1 MAKGPSVRGGDQPV
15 RLPRYT
21 WMHASRP
28 PARRRSRQQPA
39 VGAKRAACVAPRAVS
54 VPSLTRSFGRVATR
68 PVVLLA
74 VLLALAA
81 AAGSALVWLTAE
93 RSRAESHRQALLRTE
108 QRALQLADAFNG
120 QVQALLGGID
130 IALLQLRR
138 EWQSGRPDFDTLA
151 RSFVRAMPDG
161 AISHVTVA
169 DSRGDTVYNSLGT
182 ADRVNVA
189 DREHF
194 LVQSRSRE
202 DRLHVGKAVQSRLA
216 RNTWTAIV
224 NRPMW
229 REGRFDGTMNV
240 SVPTAYFAGRLA
252 SLSLDDK
259 DTVALIHDD
268 GSFLARS
275 RDHDLAMSRKLPADR
290 PFLVDRELDHGQF
303 RVAGEVDG
311 IARVYAWRRV
321 PGHGMVVAV
330 GLAED
335 TALAPLSAGRERER
349 LVYAALLTVLLAAAI
364 AVGTLLWQT
373 GRQQAALVR
382 GERRY
387 RALVDSSPDAIF
399 LVRDGRFSYLNPS
412 ALRLFAAADAGQL
425 LGRPVLEHIHP
436 DFHESVRRRREVLHR
451 TRQPVPAMEERYV
464 RLDGSEVDVEVSA
477 APYADETGHSSQV
490 VARDITDRRRAAR
503 ELQQLANDL
512 EHRVEERT
520 AALTAARDEAERA
533 NRAKS
538 EFLSR
543 MSHELRT
550 PLNAVLGFGQLLE
563 RELPDE
569 RTRGK
574 VRHILQAG
582 QHLLDLIND
591 VLDLAR
597 VEAGH
602 LTVSVEPVSLQ
613 PLIADCLDLV
623 RPLAQARGLRVSA
636 PRSGDGRRALA
647 DRTRLKQVLLNLLSN
662 AVKYNRA
669 GGQLAVRLEDDA
681 THWRLCVD
689 DTGPGLDAEQRARL
703 FVPFERLDA
712 DRSAVEGTGIGLAL
726 SRRLVELMHGT
737 VGVDSEPGRGSS
749 FWVRLPKAVPADARA
764 SPADPPAPADGGA
777 AADTAAP
784 PLELLCIEDNPVNL
798 SVVQHMVALRPR
810 WRLVGAATPT
820 HGLELARQRR
830 PRLILLDIHLPEMD
844 GWSVMRVL
852 REDPATQGIPVVAV
866 SAHALP
872 ADLAR
877 GRAAGFAD
885 YLTKPLD
892 LRLLLQL
899 LDDHAG

>member
-1 MAKGPSVRGGDQPV
+1 VVSHLSV
-15 RLPRYT
+15 
-21 WMHASRP
+21 
-28 PARRRSRQQPA
+28 
-39 VGAKRAACVAPRAVS
+39 
-54 VPSLTRSFGRVATR
+54 TRSFGRIATR

-74 VLLALAA
+74 LLLALAA

-93 RSRAESHRQALLRTE
+93 RSRAESHRQAMLRTE
-108 QRALQLADAFNG
+108 QRALQLADALTG

-138 EWQSGRPDFDTLA
+138 EWQAGRPDFDTLA
-151 RSFVRAMPDG
+151 SSFVRAMPDG
-161 AISHVTVA
+161 AVSHVTVVDA
-169 DSRGDTVYNSLGT
+169 QGDTVYNSLGT
-182 ADRVNVA
+182 SERVNVA

-194 LVQSRSRE
+194 LVQARSAE

-224 NRPMW
+224 NRPMQ
-229 REGRFDGTMNV
+229 REGRFAGTMNV
-240 SVPTAYFAGRLA
+240 SVPTAFFAARLA
-252 SLSLDDK
+252 SLALDDK
-259 DTVALIHDD
+259 DIVGLVHDD

-275 RDHDLAMSRKLPADR
+275 RDHDLAMAHKLPPDR
-290 PFLVDRELDHGQF
+290 PFLVDRQADRGLF

-311 IARVYAWRRV
+311 VARIYAWRRL
-321 PGHGMVVAV
+321 PGQGLVVVV

-349 LVYAALLTVLLAAAI
+349 LVSAALLTVLLAAAAAI
-364 AVGTLLWQT
+364 GALLWQA
-373 GRQQAALVR
+373 GRQQAALMR

-412 ALRLFAAADAGQL
+412 ALRLFGAADAGQM
-425 LGRPVLEHIHP
+425 LGRSVLDHIHP
-436 DFHESVRRRREVLHR
+436 DFHDSVRQRRDVLHR
-451 TRQPVPAMEERYV
+451 TLQAVPAMEERYV

-477 APYADETGHSSQV
+477 APYADESGQSSQV

-512 EHRVEERT
+512 ERRVEERT
-520 AALTAARDEAERA
+520 AALTTARDEAERA

-538 EFLSR
+538 DFLSR

-563 RELPDE
+563 REMPDDGA
-569 RTRGK
+569 RGK

-602 LTVSVEPVSLQ
+602 LTVSVEPVTLQ

-623 RPLAQARGLRVSA
+623 RPPAQARGLMVSA
-636 PRSGDGRRALA
+636 PRSGDVRRALA

-662 AVKYNRA
+662 AVKYNRE
-669 GGQLAVRLEDDA
+669 GGQLAVRLEDDT

-712 DRSAVEGTGIGLAL
+712 DRSAIEGTGIGLAL

-737 VGVDSEPGRGSS
+737 IGVDSEPGRGSC
-749 FWVRLPKAVPADARA
+749 FWVRLPKAAEATARA
-764 SPADPPAPADGGA
+764 ARAAAPVPA
-777 AADTAAP
+777 AADAAIEP
-784 PLELLCIEDNPVNL
+784 GEPKLELLCIEDNPVNL
-798 SVVQHMVALRPR
+798 AVVQHMVALRPR
-810 WRLVGAATPT
+810 WRLLDAATPAR
-820 HGLELARQRR
+820 GIELARQRQ

-852 REDPATQGIPVVAV
+852 REDPATRGIQVVAV
-866 SAHALP
+866 SAHAMP

-899 LDDHAG
+899 LDDHAV